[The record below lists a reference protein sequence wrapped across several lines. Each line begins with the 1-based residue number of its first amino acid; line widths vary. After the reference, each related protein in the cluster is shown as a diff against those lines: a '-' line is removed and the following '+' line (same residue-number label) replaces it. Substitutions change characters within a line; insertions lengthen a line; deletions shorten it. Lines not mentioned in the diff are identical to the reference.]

1 MLCTYTGLQTRLV
14 GGGTAELWC
23 LIIRAPSMFVC
34 WLYVI
39 LCVSK
44 SQEAASHLSLT
55 ISFGLITQHRLDT
68 VPRSSQSS
76 MTGRGDIF
84 CGRFG
89 TSFEAKRWL
98 SLDPCGLFCITCSL
112 SIHVFALAVIAL
124 FLIQHSVVS
133 RSIFY
138 AVYCP
143 AAFMALWSLHTAWT
157 TNPGAVPFGARPLTT
172 VKRAGGVQKSRSIRR
187 CAKCNDNY
195 KPPRAHHDS
204 VTGRCIVKMDHYW
217 YVCDWLLMPRE
228 VVRTWPGSEYCLTMI
243 SVFAINA
250 IYPAHGYATL
260 LVPSTT
266 SSLFFLLAT
275 PFWRPCFHWP

>member
-1 MLCTYTGLQTRLV
+1 
-14 GGGTAELWC
+14 
-23 LIIRAPSMFVC
+23 
-34 WLYVI
+34 
-39 LCVSK
+39 
-44 SQEAASHLSLT
+44 
-55 ISFGLITQHRLDT
+55 
-68 VPRSSQSS
+68 
-76 MTGRGDIF
+76 MTGRSDIC

-98 SLDPCGLFCITCSL
+98 SLDPCGLVCITFSF
-112 SIHVFALAVIAL
+112 SVHGFALAVIAL

-172 VKRAGGVQKSRSIRR
+172 VKKAGGGQKQRSIRR

-217 YVCDWLLMPRE
+217 YVCD
-228 VVRTWPGSEYCLTMI
+228 
-243 SVFAINA
+243 
-250 IYPAHGYATL
+250 
-260 LVPSTT
+260 
-266 SSLFFLLAT
+266 
-275 PFWRPCFHWP
+275 